1 MLVISRRPEEQI
13 RIGQDITVRVLG
25 IVGNS
30 VRLGISAPRSVAVH
44 REEVFQSIQHENQ
57 EARQAPDGVDG
68 LL

>member
-13 RIGQDITVRVLG
+13 RIGQNITVRVLG

>member
-13 RIGQDITVRVLG
+13 RIGQNITVRVLG

-30 VRLGISAPRSVAVH
+30 VRLGIQAPRSVAVH
-44 REEVFQSIQHENQ
+44 REEVFQSIQQENQ

>member
-13 RIGQDITVRVLG
+13 RIGSNVTVRVLG

-44 REEVFQSIQHENQ
+44 REEVFQSIQTENQ
-57 EARQAPDGVDG
+57 AASEAPRNIDG

>member
-13 RIGQDITVRVLG
+13 RIGQHITVRVLG

-44 REEVFQSIQHENQ
+44 REEVFQSIQVENQ
-57 EARQAPDGVDG
+57 AATDAPDNIDG
-68 LL
+68 IL

>member
-13 RIGQDITVRVLG
+13 RIGQNITVRVLG

-44 REEVFQSIQHENQ
+44 REEVFQSIQNENQ
-57 EARQAPDGVDG
+57 EARKAPDGVDG